1 MTEPTKNAPA
11 GRPLDRLVRDPA
23 IRSAIAHWDALR
35 GHRIVPPR
43 LALDPAELRPVL
55 HQCAILEN
63 PRPGTV
69 RIRLAGARI
78 SAFMGMEAR
87 GLPLRALFD
96 LADRGRITDE
106 AERALAARCILL
118 IEAYAPAARYGLP
131 LSESLRTQIALLPMS
146 DAGEAVSRALLLVGA
161 AEDRRTNAP
170 PLPQRWSVERIERI
184 GLGIGEPV
192 LTTGAIRRP
201 APEVPL
207 HADET
212 ATETRGALA
221 RARFRII
228 RGGLA

>member
-1 MTEPTKNAPA
+1 MTEPTKTVPA

-23 IRSAIAHWDALR
+23 LRCAIEHWDALR
-35 GHRIVPPR
+35 GHRMVPPR

-87 GLPLRALFD
+87 GMPLRALFD
-96 LADRGRITDE
+96 LADRGRITAE
-106 AERALAARCILL
+106 AELALAGPGILL
-118 IEAYAPAARYGLP
+118 IEAFSPAPRYGFP
-131 LSESLRTQIALLPMS
+131 ASESLRTQIALLPMS
-146 DAGEAVSRALLLVGA
+146 DPGEAVTRALLVVGA
-161 AEDRRTNAP
+161 ADPRAKAP
-170 PLPQRWSVERIERI
+170 PEPQRWSVERVERI
-184 GLGIGEPV
+184 GLRIGVPV
-192 LTTGAIRRP
+192 LSNGAPRRP
-201 APEVPL
+201 TPEVPR
-207 HADET
+207 HADEA